1 MNISF
6 VLDKKQQQQGIFNS
20 SQERYMSAS
29 ENILK
34 NVLLFN

>member
-6 VLDKKQQQQGIFNS
+6 VLDKKNQQGIFNS